1 MESATTMAIWFRAEP
16 IQIVV
21 AGPNEV
27 NLTALCRT
35 VQGSSNHTSIP
46 LDNISNNNGNL
57 TQ

>member
-1 MESATTMAIWFRAEP
+1 MAIWFRAEP